1 MKLYWIF
8 GYFNFCVLLLNY
20 RNVQIKV
27 YFLRYLFARYISLKL
42 CLYFIAVAENLQA
55 QYSAIKMLASRVRLI
70 AEYVKASQRGEVEFN
85 HEILRQVNALAH
97 RLPVLNSE
105 KFRGEFYNVSVF
117 SVCFVNVF
125 S

>member
-1 MKLYWIF
+1 MLDTSTENIF
-8 GYFNFCVLLLNY
+8 
-20 RNVQIKV
+20 
-27 YFLRYLFARYISLKL
+27 
-42 CLYFIAVAENLQA
+42 FIAVAENLQA

-105 KFRGEFYNVSVF
+105 KFRGEFYNVSLF
-117 SVCFVNVF
+117 NVPMTLLLI
-125 S
+125 

>member
-1 MKLYWIF
+1 M
-8 GYFNFCVLLLNY
+8 
-20 RNVQIKV
+20 
-27 YFLRYLFARYISLKL
+27 
-42 CLYFIAVAENLQA
+42 AENLQA

-105 KFRGEFYNVSVF
+105 KFRGEFYNVSPFNFPMTLLIIQLKLKQLNVKSYRWNMFFF
-117 SVCFVNVF
+117 SFFFLCLTF
-125 S
+125 SL